1 MLDPKFSVSLVSFAA
16 VYRDVT
22 QRSPERFLFVAW
34 HPERRL
40 RRRLVFPLQ
49 SVNQNWSG
57 LIRANKI
64 SWFTCT
70 IQLDLTIILGPPCQQ
85 SLYSLCASRCFE
97 TVSNPGL
104 ISIALRTPYWFAYW
118 RLDLTLVVSKI
129 WCVRWI
135 NRFDRSDL
143 PRNLDRGDLKD
154 LTRFCRVFLTR
165 PLVTF
170 SEALRAGCIGTAWI
184 ENFSL
189 ALNCVISS

>member
-64 SWFTCT
+64 SWFTSS
-70 IQLDLTIILGPPCQQ
+70 IQLDLTIILGPACQQ
-85 SLYSLCASRCFE
+85 SLYSLCASRCLE

-104 ISIALRTPYWFAYW
+104 VSIALRTLYWFSYR

-129 WCVRWI
+129 WCVRWR

-143 PRNLDRGDLKD
+143 PRNLGRGDLKD
-154 LTRFCRVFLTR
+154 LRRFLQ
-165 PLVTF
+165 
-170 SEALRAGCIGTAWI
+170 
-184 ENFSL
+184 SL
-189 ALNCVISS
+189 SYTPPGDF

>member
-64 SWFTCT
+64 PSFTCT
-70 IQLDLTIILGPPCQQ
+70 IQLYLTIILGPPCQL
-85 SLYSLCASRCFE
+85 SLYSLCANRCLE
-97 TVSNPGL
+97 TVSNPGF
-104 ISIALRTPYWFAYW
+104 SIALRTPYWFSYW
-118 RLDLTLVVSKI
+118 RVDLTLVVSKI

-143 PRNLDRGDLKD
+143 PRKLGRGDLKD
-154 LTRFCRVFLTR
+154 LRRFLQSLSYTPSGDF
-165 PLVTF
+165 F
-170 SEALRAGCIGTAWI
+170 SEDLQAGCIGTTWI

-189 ALNCVISS
+189 ALNCVISR